1 MADAELEIKKLVEE
15 MKLYNDPKELEKTRA
30 FIRKNVPLSMRGYL
44 LAYLY
49 MKMPKKR
56 EHAVRVE
63 RVERENMASLYINVG
78 KNSRSNP
85 RELAAFVAT
94 TAGIKDSDIA
104 GVSFKQNYS
113 FISVDKGIAQSV
125 IDKVN
130 GKEFRGRKVK
140 INFSKEK
147 EN

>member
-1 MADAELEIKKLVEE
+1 MADASSEIKALVEE
-15 MKLYNDPKELEKTRA
+15 MKLYNNPEELEKTRS

-49 MKMPKKR
+49 IKMPHAAKK
-56 EHAVRVE
+56 H
-63 RVERENMASLYINVG
+63 ENGASLYINVG
-78 KNSRSNP
+78 KASRSNP
-85 RELAAFVAT
+85 KELAAFIVSES
-94 TAGIKDSDIA
+94 GIGESDIL
-104 GVSFKQNYS
+104 GVSFRQNYS
-113 FISVDKGIAQSV
+113 FVSVNKDLAKTV
-125 IDKVN
+125 VDKVN

>member
-1 MADAELEIKKLVEE
+1 MADASSEIKALVEE
-15 MKLYNDPKELEKTRA
+15 MKLYNNPEELEKTRS

-49 MKMPKKR
+49 IKMPHSSRR
-56 EHAVRVE
+56 EQTLGGS
-63 RVERENMASLYINVG
+63 SLYVNVG
-78 KNSRSNP
+78 KASRSNSK
-85 RELAAFVAT
+85 ELAAFIVSES
-94 TAGIKDSDIA
+94 GISESDIL
-104 GVSFKQNYS
+104 GISFRQNYS
-113 FISVDKGIAQSV
+113 FVNVKTDLAKTIIE
-125 IDKVN
+125 KVN